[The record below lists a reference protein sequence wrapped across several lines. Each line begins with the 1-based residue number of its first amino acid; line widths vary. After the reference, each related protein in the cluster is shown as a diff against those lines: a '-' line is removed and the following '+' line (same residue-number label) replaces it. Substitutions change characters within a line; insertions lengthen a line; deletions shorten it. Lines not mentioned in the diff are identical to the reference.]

1 MSKRYENL
9 MKRIHAGENILLD
22 GATGS
27 ELENR
32 GIKMDNS
39 WCGTASLESDTL
51 KQIHKDYIEAGS
63 SIITTNTYATNRM
76 ILETA
81 GVDNQFK
88 EINLSAINAAI
99 EAREE
104 CGRDDVLIAGSLSH
118 QIPYEDA
125 FETQEERE
133 KFKKKLTPEY
143 FQKSFDE
150 LAFFLADN
158 GCDFILLELMYR
170 PDRIE
175 IIFDSASKAGL
186 PVWAGFSSRNK
197 DGLIALTT
205 DYDYSF
211 KKMISNV
218 KHHKLDAVG
227 IMHCEI
233 NVIEQSIKE
242 LKEVYDLPVM
252 AYPEV
257 AVFNFP
263 HYDMSNVISP
273 DDYLIVNFDKLAN
286 NTFFRNAPN
295 QVFWFSRKSFVQLGV
310 INELQGTHF
319 HSNRIHSNIH
329 CHSEF
334 KVNKMRIVRQE
345 NRQNLLDK

>member
-1 MSKRYENL
+1 MNQRYKNFLEVLNS
-9 MKRIHAGENILLD
+9 GETILLD

-39 WCGTASLESDTL
+39 WCATASLEFDIL
-51 KQIHKDYIEAGS
+51 KQIHKDYINAGAK
-63 SIITTNTYATNRM
+63 IITTNTYASNRM
-76 ILETA
+76 ILEVA
-81 GVDNQFK
+81 GVEDKF
-88 EINLSAINAAI
+88 EDINLAAINAAI
-99 EAREE
+99 QAREE
-104 CGRDDVLIAGSLSH
+104 CGRDDVLVAGSLSH

-125 FETQEERE
+125 FRSQEE
-133 KFKKKLTPEY
+133 KDKYIKKLTPEY

-170 PDRIE
+170 PDRID
-175 IIFDSASKAGL
+175 IIFDSASKVGL

-205 DYDYSF
+205 DYEYSF

-227 IMHCEI
+227 IMHCDI
-233 NVIEQSIKE
+233 GVIEESIKE
-242 LKEVYDLPVM
+242 LKEVYDLPIM

-257 AVFNFP
+257 AVFKFP
-263 HYDMSNVISP
+263 HYDMSNVIPP
-273 DDYLIVNFDKLAN
+273 DDYLIEAKKWKDAGPQIIGACCGTTVEHIKLL
-286 NTFFRNAPN
+286 N
-295 QVFWFSRKSFVQLGV
+295 QL
-310 INELQGTHF
+310 
-319 HSNRIHSNIH
+319 
-329 CHSEF
+329 
-334 KVNKMRIVRQE
+334 
-345 NRQNLLDK
+345 

>member
-1 MSKRYENL
+1 MNQRYKKFLEVL
-9 MKRIHAGENILLD
+9 RSGETILLD

-39 WCGTASLESDTL
+39 WCATASLEFDIL
-51 KQIHKDYIEAGS
+51 KQIHKDYINAGAK
-63 SIITTNTYATNRM
+63 IITTNTYASNRM
-76 ILETA
+76 ILEVA
-81 GVDNQFK
+81 GVEDRFE
-88 EINLSAINAAI
+88 EINLAAINAAI
-99 EAREE
+99 QAREE
-104 CGRDDVLIAGSLSH
+104 CGRDDVLVAGSLSH

-125 FETQEERE
+125 FRSQEE
-133 KFKKKLTPEY
+133 KDKYIKKLTPEY
-143 FQKSFDE
+143 FQRSFDE

-170 PDRIE
+170 PDRID
-175 IIFDSASKAGL
+175 IIFDSASKVGL

-205 DYDYSF
+205 DYEYSF

-227 IMHCEI
+227 IMHCDI
-233 NVIEQSIKE
+233 GVIEESIKE
-242 LKEVYDLPVM
+242 LKEIYDLPIM

-263 HYDMSNVISP
+263 RYDMSNVIQP
-273 DDYLIVNFDKLAN
+273 NDYLVEAKKWKDAGAQIIGGCCGTTVEHIKL
-286 NTFFRNAPN
+286 
-295 QVFWFSRKSFVQLGV
+295 L
-310 INELQGTHF
+310 NEL
-319 HSNRIHSNIH
+319 
-329 CHSEF
+329 
-334 KVNKMRIVRQE
+334 
-345 NRQNLLDK
+345 

>member
-1 MSKRYENL
+1 MNQRYKNFLEVLNS
-9 MKRIHAGENILLD
+9 GQTILLD

-39 WCGTASLESDTL
+39 WCATASLEFDIL
-51 KQIHKDYIEAGS
+51 KQIHKDYINAGAK
-63 SIITTNTYATNRM
+63 IITTNTYASNRM
-76 ILETA
+76 ILEVA
-81 GVDNQFK
+81 GVEDKF
-88 EINLSAINAAI
+88 EDINLAAINAAI
-99 EAREE
+99 QARDE
-104 CGRDDVLIAGSLSH
+104 CGRDDVLVAGSLSH

-125 FETQEERE
+125 FRSQEE
-133 KFKKKLTPEY
+133 KDKYIKKLTPEY

-170 PDRIE
+170 PDRID
-175 IIFDSASKAGL
+175 IIFDSASKVGL

-205 DYDYSF
+205 DYEYSF

-227 IMHCEI
+227 IMHCDI
-233 NVIEQSIKE
+233 GVIEESIKE
-242 LKEVYDLPVM
+242 LKEVYDLPIM

-257 AVFNFP
+257 AVFKFP
-263 HYDMSNVISP
+263 HYDMSNVIPP
-273 DDYLIVNFDKLAN
+273 DDYLIEAKKWKDAGAQIIGGCCGTTVEHIKLL
-286 NTFFRNAPN
+286 N
-295 QVFWFSRKSFVQLGV
+295 QL
-310 INELQGTHF
+310 
-319 HSNRIHSNIH
+319 
-329 CHSEF
+329 
-334 KVNKMRIVRQE
+334 
-345 NRQNLLDK
+345 

>member
-1 MSKRYENL
+1 MNQRYKKFLEVL
-9 MKRIHAGENILLD
+9 RSGETILLD

-39 WCGTASLESDTL
+39 WCATASLEFDIL
-51 KQIHKDYIEAGS
+51 KQIHKDYINAGAK
-63 SIITTNTYATNRM
+63 IITTNTYASNRM
-76 ILETA
+76 ILEVA
-81 GVDNQFK
+81 GVEDKFE
-88 EINLSAINAAI
+88 EINLAAINAAI
-99 EAREE
+99 QAREE
-104 CGRDDVLIAGSLSH
+104 CGRDDVLVAGSLSH

-125 FETQEERE
+125 FRSQEE
-133 KFKKKLTPEY
+133 KDKYIKKLTPEY
-143 FQKSFDE
+143 FRKSFDE

-170 PDRIE
+170 PDRID
-175 IIFDSASKAGL
+175 IIFDSASKVGL

-205 DYDYSF
+205 DYEYSF

-227 IMHCEI
+227 IMHCDI
-233 NVIEQSIKE
+233 SVIEESIKE
-242 LKEVYDLPVM
+242 LREIYDLPIM

-263 HYDMSNVISP
+263 RYDMSNVIQP
-273 DDYLIVNFDKLAN
+273 NDYLVEAKKWKEAGAQIIGGCCGTTVEHIKL
-286 NTFFRNAPN
+286 
-295 QVFWFSRKSFVQLGV
+295 L
-310 INELQGTHF
+310 
-319 HSNRIHSNIH
+319 
-329 CHSEF
+329 
-334 KVNKMRIVRQE
+334 NK
-345 NRQNLLDK
+345 L

>member
-1 MSKRYENL
+1 MNQRYKKFLEVL
-9 MKRIHAGENILLD
+9 RSGESILLD

-39 WCGTASLESDTL
+39 WCATASLEFDIL
-51 KQIHKDYIEAGS
+51 KQIHKDYINAGAK
-63 SIITTNTYATNRM
+63 IITTNTYASNRM
-76 ILETA
+76 ILEVA
-81 GVDNQFK
+81 GVEDRFE
-88 EINLSAINAAI
+88 EINLAAINAAI
-99 EAREE
+99 QAREE
-104 CGRDDVLIAGSLSH
+104 CGRDDVLVAGSLSH

-125 FETQEERE
+125 FRSQEE
-133 KFKKKLTPEY
+133 KDKYIKKLTPEY

-170 PDRIE
+170 PDRID
-175 IIFDSASKAGL
+175 IIFDSASKVGL

-205 DYDYSF
+205 DYEYSF

-227 IMHCEI
+227 IMHCDI
-233 NVIEQSIKE
+233 GVIEESIKE
-242 LKEVYDLPVM
+242 LKEIYDLPIM

-263 HYDMSNVISP
+263 RYDMSNVIQP
-273 DDYLIVNFDKLAN
+273 NDYLVEAKKWKDAGAQIIGGCCGTTVEHIKL
-286 NTFFRNAPN
+286 
-295 QVFWFSRKSFVQLGV
+295 L
-310 INELQGTHF
+310 NEL
-319 HSNRIHSNIH
+319 
-329 CHSEF
+329 
-334 KVNKMRIVRQE
+334 
-345 NRQNLLDK
+345 

>member
-1 MSKRYENL
+1 MNQRYKNFLEVL
-9 MKRIHAGENILLD
+9 HSGETILLD

-39 WCGTASLESDTL
+39 WCATASLEFDIL
-51 KQIHKDYIEAGS
+51 KQIHKDYINAGAK
-63 SIITTNTYATNRM
+63 IITTNTYASNRM
-76 ILETA
+76 ILEVA
-81 GVDNQFK
+81 GVDDKFE
-88 EINLSAINAAI
+88 EINLAAINAAI
-99 EAREE
+99 QAREE
-104 CGRDDVLIAGSLSH
+104 CGRDDVLVAGSLSH

-125 FETQEERE
+125 FRSQEE
-133 KFKKKLTPEY
+133 KDKYIKKLTPEY
-143 FQKSFDE
+143 FQKTFDE

-170 PDRIE
+170 PDRID
-175 IIFDSASKAGL
+175 IIFDSASKVGL

-205 DYDYSF
+205 DYEYSF

-227 IMHCEI
+227 IMHCDI
-233 NVIEQSIKE
+233 SVIEESIKE
-242 LKEVYDLPVM
+242 LREIYDLPIM

-263 HYDMSNVISP
+263 HYDMSNVIQP
-273 DDYLIVNFDKLAN
+273 NDYLVEAKKWKNAGAQIIGGCCGTTVEHIKVLNKL
-286 NTFFRNAPN
+286 
-295 QVFWFSRKSFVQLGV
+295 
-310 INELQGTHF
+310 
-319 HSNRIHSNIH
+319 
-329 CHSEF
+329 
-334 KVNKMRIVRQE
+334 
-345 NRQNLLDK
+345 

>member
-1 MSKRYENL
+1 MNQRYKKFLEVL
-9 MKRIHAGENILLD
+9 RSGETILLD

-39 WCGTASLESDTL
+39 WCATASLEFDIL
-51 KQIHKDYIEAGS
+51 KQIHKDYINAGAK
-63 SIITTNTYATNRM
+63 IITTNTYASNRM
-76 ILETA
+76 ILEVA
-81 GVDNQFK
+81 GVEDRFE
-88 EINLSAINAAI
+88 EINLAAINAAI
-99 EAREE
+99 QAREE
-104 CGRDDVLIAGSLSH
+104 CGRDDVLVAGSLSH

-125 FETQEERE
+125 FRSQEE
-133 KFKKKLTPEY
+133 KDKYIKKLTPEY

-170 PDRIE
+170 PDRID
-175 IIFDSASKAGL
+175 IIFDSASKVGL

-205 DYDYSF
+205 DYEYSF

-227 IMHCEI
+227 IMHCDI
-233 NVIEQSIKE
+233 GVIEESIKE
-242 LKEVYDLPVM
+242 LKEIYDLPIM

-263 HYDMSNVISP
+263 HYDMSNVIQP
-273 DDYLIVNFDKLAN
+273 NDYLVEAKKWKDAGAQIIGGCCGTTVEHIKL
-286 NTFFRNAPN
+286 
-295 QVFWFSRKSFVQLGV
+295 L
-310 INELQGTHF
+310 NEL
-319 HSNRIHSNIH
+319 
-329 CHSEF
+329 
-334 KVNKMRIVRQE
+334 
-345 NRQNLLDK
+345 

>member
-1 MSKRYENL
+1 MNQRYKKFLEVL
-9 MKRIHAGENILLD
+9 RSGETILLD

-39 WCGTASLESDTL
+39 WCATASLEFDIL
-51 KQIHKDYIEAGS
+51 KQIHKDYINAGAK
-63 SIITTNTYATNRM
+63 IITTNTYASNRM
-76 ILETA
+76 ILEVA
-81 GVDNQFK
+81 GVEDKFE
-88 EINLSAINAAI
+88 EINLTAINAAI
-99 EAREE
+99 QAREE
-104 CGRDDVLIAGSLSH
+104 CGRDDVLVAGSLSH

-125 FETQEERE
+125 FRSQEE
-133 KFKKKLTPEY
+133 KDKYIKKLTPDY
-143 FQKSFDE
+143 FRKSFDE

-170 PDRIE
+170 PDRID
-175 IIFDSASKAGL
+175 IIFDSASKVGL

-205 DYDYSF
+205 DYEYSF

-227 IMHCEI
+227 IMHCDI
-233 NVIEQSIKE
+233 GVIEESIKE
-242 LKEVYDLPVM
+242 LKEIYDLPIM

-263 HYDMSNVISP
+263 RYDMSNVIQP
-273 DDYLIVNFDKLAN
+273 NDYLVEAKKWKDAGAQIIGGCCGTTVEHIKL
-286 NTFFRNAPN
+286 
-295 QVFWFSRKSFVQLGV
+295 L
-310 INELQGTHF
+310 
-319 HSNRIHSNIH
+319 
-329 CHSEF
+329 
-334 KVNKMRIVRQE
+334 NK
-345 NRQNLLDK
+345 L

>member
-1 MSKRYENL
+1 MNQRYEKFL
-9 MKRIHAGENILLD
+9 EVLRSGETILLD

-39 WCGTASLESDTL
+39 WCATASLEFDIL
-51 KQIHKDYIEAGS
+51 KQIHKDYINAGAK
-63 SIITTNTYATNRM
+63 IITTNTYASNRM
-76 ILETA
+76 ILEVA
-81 GVDNQFK
+81 GVEDKFE
-88 EINLSAINAAI
+88 EINLAAINAAI
-99 EAREE
+99 QAREE
-104 CGRDDVLIAGSLSH
+104 CGRDDVLVAGSLSH

-125 FETQEERE
+125 FRSQEE
-133 KFKKKLTPEY
+133 KDKYIKKLTPEY
-143 FQKSFDE
+143 FRKSFDE

-170 PDRIE
+170 PDRID
-175 IIFDSASKAGL
+175 IIFDSASKVGL

-205 DYDYSF
+205 DYEYSF

-227 IMHCEI
+227 IMHCDI
-233 NVIEQSIKE
+233 GVIEESIKE
-242 LKEVYDLPVM
+242 LKEIYDLPIM

-263 HYDMSNVISP
+263 RYDMSNVIQP
-273 DDYLIVNFDKLAN
+273 NDYLVEAKKWKDAGAQIIGGCCGTTVEHIKL
-286 NTFFRNAPN
+286 
-295 QVFWFSRKSFVQLGV
+295 L
-310 INELQGTHF
+310 
-319 HSNRIHSNIH
+319 
-329 CHSEF
+329 
-334 KVNKMRIVRQE
+334 NK
-345 NRQNLLDK
+345 L

>member
-1 MSKRYENL
+1 MNQRYKKFLEVL
-9 MKRIHAGENILLD
+9 RSGETILLD

-39 WCGTASLESDTL
+39 WCATASLEFDIL
-51 KQIHKDYIEAGS
+51 KQIHKDYINAGAK
-63 SIITTNTYATNRM
+63 IITTNTYASNRM
-76 ILETA
+76 ILEVA
-81 GVDNQFK
+81 GVEDKFE
-88 EINLSAINAAI
+88 EINLTAINAAI
-99 EAREE
+99 QAREE
-104 CGRDDVLIAGSLSH
+104 CGRDDVLVAGSLSH

-125 FETQEERE
+125 FRSQEE
-133 KFKKKLTPEY
+133 KDKYIKKLTPEY

-150 LAFFLADN
+150 LASFLADN

-170 PDRIE
+170 PDRID
-175 IIFDSASKAGL
+175 IIFDSASKVGL

-205 DYDYSF
+205 DYEYSF

-227 IMHCEI
+227 IMHCDI
-233 NVIEQSIKE
+233 SVIEESIKE
-242 LKEVYDLPVM
+242 LKEIYDLPIM

-263 HYDMSNVISP
+263 HYDMSNVIQP
-273 DDYLIVNFDKLAN
+273 NDYLVEAKKWKDAGAQIIGGCCGTTVEHIKVL
-286 NTFFRNAPN
+286 
-295 QVFWFSRKSFVQLGV
+295 
-310 INELQGTHF
+310 NEL
-319 HSNRIHSNIH
+319 
-329 CHSEF
+329 
-334 KVNKMRIVRQE
+334 
-345 NRQNLLDK
+345 

>member
-1 MSKRYENL
+1 
-9 MKRIHAGENILLD
+9 
-22 GATGS
+22 
-27 ELENR
+27 
-32 GIKMDNS
+32 
-39 WCGTASLESDTL
+39 
-51 KQIHKDYIEAGS
+51 
-63 SIITTNTYATNRM
+63 
-76 ILETA
+76 
-81 GVDNQFK
+81 
-88 EINLSAINAAI
+88 
-99 EAREE
+99 
-104 CGRDDVLIAGSLSH
+104 
-118 QIPYEDA
+118 
-125 FETQEERE
+125 
-133 KFKKKLTPEY
+133 
-143 FQKSFDE
+143 
-150 LAFFLADN
+150 
-158 GCDFILLELMYR
+158 MYR

-211 KKMISNV
+211 KKMIGNV

-273 DDYLIVNFDKLAN
+273 DDYLIEAKKWKDAGAQIIGGCCGTTVEHIKVL
-286 NTFFRNAPN
+286 N
-295 QVFWFSRKSFVQLGV
+295 QL
-310 INELQGTHF
+310 
-319 HSNRIHSNIH
+319 
-329 CHSEF
+329 
-334 KVNKMRIVRQE
+334 
-345 NRQNLLDK
+345 

>member
-1 MSKRYENL
+1 MNQRYKKFLEVL
-9 MKRIHAGENILLD
+9 RSGETILLD

-39 WCGTASLESDTL
+39 WCATASLEFDIL
-51 KQIHKDYIEAGS
+51 KQIHKDYINAGAK
-63 SIITTNTYATNRM
+63 IITTNTYASNRM
-76 ILETA
+76 ILEVA
-81 GVDNQFK
+81 GVEDKFE
-88 EINLSAINAAI
+88 EINLAAINAAI
-99 EAREE
+99 QAREE
-104 CGRDDVLIAGSLSH
+104 CGRDDVLVAGSLSH

-125 FETQEERE
+125 FRSQEE
-133 KFKKKLTPEY
+133 KDKYIKKLTPEY
-143 FQKSFDE
+143 FRKSFDE

-170 PDRIE
+170 PDRID
-175 IIFDSASKAGL
+175 IIFDSASKVGL

-205 DYDYSF
+205 DYEYSF

-227 IMHCEI
+227 IMHCDI
-233 NVIEQSIKE
+233 SVIEESIKE
-242 LKEVYDLPVM
+242 LKEVYNLPIM

-263 HYDMSNVISP
+263 RYDMSNVIQP
-273 DDYLIVNFDKLAN
+273 NDYLVEAKKWKDAGAQIIGGCCGTTVEHIKL
-286 NTFFRNAPN
+286 
-295 QVFWFSRKSFVQLGV
+295 L
-310 INELQGTHF
+310 
-319 HSNRIHSNIH
+319 
-329 CHSEF
+329 
-334 KVNKMRIVRQE
+334 NK
-345 NRQNLLDK
+345 L

>member
-1 MSKRYENL
+1 MNQRYKNFLEVLNS
-9 MKRIHAGENILLD
+9 GDTILLD

-39 WCGTASLESDTL
+39 WCATASLEFDIL
-51 KQIHKDYIEAGS
+51 KQIHKDYINAGAK
-63 SIITTNTYATNRM
+63 IITTNTYASNRM
-76 ILETA
+76 ILEVA
-81 GVDNQFK
+81 GVEDKFE
-88 EINLSAINAAI
+88 EINLAAINAAI
-99 EAREE
+99 QAREE
-104 CGRDDVLIAGSLSH
+104 CGRDDVLVAGSLSH

-125 FETQEERE
+125 FRSQKE
-133 KFKKKLTPEY
+133 KDKYIKKLTPEY
-143 FQKSFDE
+143 FQKTFDE

-170 PDRIE
+170 PDRID
-175 IIFDSASKAGL
+175 IIFDSASKVGL

-205 DYDYSF
+205 DYEYSF

-227 IMHCEI
+227 IMHCDI
-233 NVIEQSIKE
+233 GVIEESIKE
-242 LKEVYDLPVM
+242 IKEVYDLPIM

-263 HYDMSNVISP
+263 HYDMSNVIPP
-273 DDYLIVNFDKLAN
+273 DDYLIEAKKWKDAGAQIIGGCCGTTVEHIKLL
-286 NTFFRNAPN
+286 N
-295 QVFWFSRKSFVQLGV
+295 QL
-310 INELQGTHF
+310 
-319 HSNRIHSNIH
+319 
-329 CHSEF
+329 
-334 KVNKMRIVRQE
+334 
-345 NRQNLLDK
+345 

>member
-1 MSKRYENL
+1 MNQRYKKFLEVL
-9 MKRIHAGENILLD
+9 RSGETILLD

-39 WCGTASLESDTL
+39 WCATASLEFDIL
-51 KQIHKDYIEAGS
+51 KQIHKDYINAGAK
-63 SIITTNTYATNRM
+63 IITTNTYASNRM
-76 ILETA
+76 ILEVA
-81 GVDNQFK
+81 GVEDKFE
-88 EINLSAINAAI
+88 EINLAAINAAI
-99 EAREE
+99 QAREE
-104 CGRDDVLIAGSLSH
+104 CGRDDVLVAGSLSH

-125 FETQEERE
+125 FRSQEE
-133 KFKKKLTPEY
+133 KDKYIKKLTPEY
-143 FQKSFDE
+143 FRKSFDE

-170 PDRIE
+170 PDRID
-175 IIFDSASKAGL
+175 IIFDSASKVGL

-205 DYDYSF
+205 DYEYSF

-227 IMHCEI
+227 IMHCDI
-233 NVIEQSIKE
+233 GVIEESIKE
-242 LKEVYDLPVM
+242 LKEIYDLPIM

-263 HYDMSNVISP
+263 HCDMSNVIQP
-273 DDYLIVNFDKLAN
+273 NDYLVEAKKWKDAGAQIIGGCCGTTVEHIKL
-286 NTFFRNAPN
+286 
-295 QVFWFSRKSFVQLGV
+295 L
-310 INELQGTHF
+310 
-319 HSNRIHSNIH
+319 
-329 CHSEF
+329 
-334 KVNKMRIVRQE
+334 NK
-345 NRQNLLDK
+345 L

>member
-1 MSKRYENL
+1 M
-9 MKRIHAGENILLD
+9 LD

-39 WCGTASLESDTL
+39 WCATASLEFDIL
-51 KQIHKDYIEAGS
+51 KQIHKDYINAGAK
-63 SIITTNTYATNRM
+63 IITTNTYASNRM
-76 ILETA
+76 ILEVA
-81 GVDNQFK
+81 GVEDKFE
-88 EINLSAINAAI
+88 EINLTAINAAI
-99 EAREE
+99 QAREE
-104 CGRDDVLIAGSLSH
+104 CGRDDVLVAGSLSH

-125 FETQEERE
+125 FRSQEE
-133 KFKKKLTPEY
+133 KDKYIKKLTPEY

-150 LAFFLADN
+150 LALFLADN

-170 PDRIE
+170 PDRID
-175 IIFDSASKAGL
+175 IIFDSASKVGL

-205 DYDYSF
+205 DYEYSF

-227 IMHCEI
+227 IMHCDI
-233 NVIEQSIKE
+233 SVIEESIKE
-242 LKEVYDLPVM
+242 LKEIYDLPIM

-263 HYDMSNVISP
+263 NYDMSNVISP
-273 DDYLIVNFDKLAN
+273 EDYLIEARKWKDAGAQLIGGCCGTTVEHIKLL
-286 NTFFRNAPN
+286 N
-295 QVFWFSRKSFVQLGV
+295 QL
-310 INELQGTHF
+310 
-319 HSNRIHSNIH
+319 
-329 CHSEF
+329 
-334 KVNKMRIVRQE
+334 
-345 NRQNLLDK
+345 

>member
-1 MSKRYENL
+1 MNQRYKNFLEVL
-9 MKRIHAGENILLD
+9 RSGETILLD

-39 WCGTASLESDTL
+39 WCATASLEFDIL
-51 KQIHKDYIEAGS
+51 KQIHKDYINAGAK
-63 SIITTNTYATNRM
+63 IITTNTYASNRM
-76 ILETA
+76 ILEVA
-81 GVDNQFK
+81 GVEDKFE
-88 EINLSAINAAI
+88 EINLAAINAAI
-99 EAREE
+99 QAREE
-104 CGRDDVLIAGSLSH
+104 CGRDDVLVAGSLSH

-125 FETQEERE
+125 FRSQEE
-133 KFKKKLTPEY
+133 KDKYIKKLTPEY
-143 FQKSFDE
+143 FRKSFDE

-170 PDRIE
+170 PDRID
-175 IIFDSASKAGL
+175 IIFDSASKVGL

-205 DYDYSF
+205 DYEYSF

-227 IMHCEI
+227 IMHCDI
-233 NVIEQSIKE
+233 GVIEESIKE
-242 LKEVYDLPVM
+242 LKEIYDLPIM

-263 HYDMSNVISP
+263 RYDMSNVIQP
-273 DDYLIVNFDKLAN
+273 NDYLVEAKKWKDAGAQIIGGCCGTTVEHIKL
-286 NTFFRNAPN
+286 
-295 QVFWFSRKSFVQLGV
+295 L
-310 INELQGTHF
+310 NEL
-319 HSNRIHSNIH
+319 
-329 CHSEF
+329 
-334 KVNKMRIVRQE
+334 
-345 NRQNLLDK
+345 

>member
-1 MSKRYENL
+1 MNQRYKKFLEVL
-9 MKRIHAGENILLD
+9 HSGETILLD

-39 WCGTASLESDTL
+39 WCATASLEFDIL
-51 KQIHKDYIEAGS
+51 KQIHKDYINAGAK
-63 SIITTNTYATNRM
+63 IITTNTYASNRM
-76 ILETA
+76 ILEVA
-81 GVDNQFK
+81 GVEDKFE
-88 EINLSAINAAI
+88 EINLTAINAAI
-99 EAREE
+99 QAREE
-104 CGRDDVLIAGSLSH
+104 CGRDDVLVAGSLSH

-125 FETQEERE
+125 FRSQEE
-133 KFKKKLTPEY
+133 KDKYIKKLTPEY

-150 LAFFLADN
+150 LASFLADN

-170 PDRIE
+170 PDRID
-175 IIFDSASKAGL
+175 IIFDSASKVGL

-205 DYDYSF
+205 DYEYSF

-227 IMHCEI
+227 IMHCDI
-233 NVIEQSIKE
+233 SVIEESIKE
-242 LKEVYDLPVM
+242 LREIYDLPIM

-263 HYDMSNVISP
+263 HYDMSNVIQP
-273 DDYLIVNFDKLAN
+273 NDYLVEAKKWKNAGAQIIGGCCGTTVEHIKVLNKL
-286 NTFFRNAPN
+286 
-295 QVFWFSRKSFVQLGV
+295 
-310 INELQGTHF
+310 
-319 HSNRIHSNIH
+319 
-329 CHSEF
+329 
-334 KVNKMRIVRQE
+334 
-345 NRQNLLDK
+345 

>member
-1 MSKRYENL
+1 MNQRYKKFLEVL
-9 MKRIHAGENILLD
+9 SSGETILLD

-39 WCGTASLESDTL
+39 WCATASLEFDIL
-51 KQIHKDYIEAGS
+51 KQIHKDYINAGAK
-63 SIITTNTYATNRM
+63 IITTNTYASNRM
-76 ILETA
+76 ILEVA
-81 GVDNQFK
+81 GVEDKFE
-88 EINLSAINAAI
+88 EINLAAINAAI
-99 EAREE
+99 QAREE
-104 CGRDDVLIAGSLSH
+104 CGRDDVLVAGSLSH

-125 FETQEERE
+125 FRSQEE
-133 KFKKKLTPEY
+133 KDKYIKKLTPEY
-143 FQKSFDE
+143 FRKSFDE

-170 PDRIE
+170 PDRID
-175 IIFDSASKAGL
+175 IIFDSASKVGL

-205 DYDYSF
+205 DYEYSF

-227 IMHCEI
+227 IMHCDI
-233 NVIEQSIKE
+233 GVIEESIKE
-242 LKEVYDLPVM
+242 LKEIYDLPIM

-263 HYDMSNVISP
+263 RYDMSNVIQP
-273 DDYLIVNFDKLAN
+273 NDYLVEAKKWKDAGAQIIGGCCGTTVEHIKL
-286 NTFFRNAPN
+286 
-295 QVFWFSRKSFVQLGV
+295 L
-310 INELQGTHF
+310 NEL
-319 HSNRIHSNIH
+319 
-329 CHSEF
+329 
-334 KVNKMRIVRQE
+334 
-345 NRQNLLDK
+345 

>member
-1 MSKRYENL
+1 MNQRYKKFLEVL
-9 MKRIHAGENILLD
+9 RSGETILLD

-39 WCGTASLESDTL
+39 WCATASLEFDIL
-51 KQIHKDYIEAGS
+51 KQIHKDYINAGAK
-63 SIITTNTYATNRM
+63 IITTNTYASNRM
-76 ILETA
+76 ILEVA
-81 GVDNQFK
+81 GVEDKFE
-88 EINLSAINAAI
+88 EINLTAINAAI
-99 EAREE
+99 QAREE
-104 CGRDDVLIAGSLSH
+104 CGRDDVLVAGSLSH

-125 FETQEERE
+125 FRSQEE
-133 KFKKKLTPEY
+133 KDKYIKKLTPEY

-170 PDRIE
+170 PDRID
-175 IIFDSASKAGL
+175 IIFDSASKVGL

-205 DYDYSF
+205 DYEYSF

-227 IMHCEI
+227 IMHCDI
-233 NVIEQSIKE
+233 SVIEESIKE
-242 LKEVYDLPVM
+242 LKEIYNLPIM

-263 HYDMSNVISP
+263 HYDMSNVIQP
-273 DDYLIVNFDKLAN
+273 NDYLVEAKKWKDAGAQIIGGCCGTTVEHIKL
-286 NTFFRNAPN
+286 
-295 QVFWFSRKSFVQLGV
+295 L
-310 INELQGTHF
+310 
-319 HSNRIHSNIH
+319 
-329 CHSEF
+329 
-334 KVNKMRIVRQE
+334 NK
-345 NRQNLLDK
+345 L

>member
-1 MSKRYENL
+1 MNQRYKKFLEVL
-9 MKRIHAGENILLD
+9 RSGETILLD

-39 WCGTASLESDTL
+39 WCATASLEFDIL
-51 KQIHKDYIEAGS
+51 KQIHKDYINAGAK
-63 SIITTNTYATNRM
+63 IITTNTYASNRM
-76 ILETA
+76 ILEVA
-81 GVDNQFK
+81 GVEDKFE
-88 EINLSAINAAI
+88 EINLAAINAAI
-99 EAREE
+99 QAREE
-104 CGRDDVLIAGSLSH
+104 CGRDDVLVAGSLSH

-125 FETQEERE
+125 FRSQEE
-133 KFKKKLTPEY
+133 KDKYIKKLTPEY
-143 FQKSFDE
+143 FRKSFDE

-170 PDRIE
+170 PDRID
-175 IIFDSASKAGL
+175 IIFDSASKVGL

-205 DYDYSF
+205 DYEYSF

-227 IMHCEI
+227 IMHCDI
-233 NVIEQSIKE
+233 GVIEESIKE
-242 LKEVYDLPVM
+242 LKEIYDLPIM

-263 HYDMSNVISP
+263 RYDMSNVIQP
-273 DDYLIVNFDKLAN
+273 NDYLVEAKKWKDAGAQIIGGCCGTTVEHIKL
-286 NTFFRNAPN
+286 
-295 QVFWFSRKSFVQLGV
+295 L
-310 INELQGTHF
+310 NEL
-319 HSNRIHSNIH
+319 
-329 CHSEF
+329 
-334 KVNKMRIVRQE
+334 
-345 NRQNLLDK
+345 

>member
-1 MSKRYENL
+1 MNQRYKKFLEVL
-9 MKRIHAGENILLD
+9 RSGETILLD

-39 WCGTASLESDTL
+39 WCATASLEFDIL
-51 KQIHKDYIEAGS
+51 KQIHKDYNNAGAK
-63 SIITTNTYATNRM
+63 IITTNTYASNRM
-76 ILETA
+76 ILEVA
-81 GVDNQFK
+81 GVEDKFE
-88 EINLSAINAAI
+88 EINLAAINAAI
-99 EAREE
+99 QAREE
-104 CGRDDVLIAGSLSH
+104 CGRDDVLVAGSLSH

-125 FETQEERE
+125 FRSQEE
-133 KFKKKLTPEY
+133 KDKYIKKLTPEY
-143 FQKSFDE
+143 FRKSFDE

-170 PDRIE
+170 PDRID
-175 IIFDSASKAGL
+175 IIFDSASKVGL

-205 DYDYSF
+205 DYEYSF

-227 IMHCEI
+227 IMHCDI
-233 NVIEQSIKE
+233 GVIEESIKE
-242 LKEVYDLPVM
+242 LKEIYDLPIM

-263 HYDMSNVISP
+263 RYDMRNVIQP
-273 DDYLIVNFDKLAN
+273 NDYLVEAKKWKDAGAQIIGGCCGTTVEHIKL
-286 NTFFRNAPN
+286 
-295 QVFWFSRKSFVQLGV
+295 L
-310 INELQGTHF
+310 NEL
-319 HSNRIHSNIH
+319 
-329 CHSEF
+329 
-334 KVNKMRIVRQE
+334 
-345 NRQNLLDK
+345 

>member
-1 MSKRYENL
+1 MNQRYEKFL
-9 MKRIHAGENILLD
+9 EVLRSGETILLD

-39 WCGTASLESDTL
+39 WCATASLEFDIL
-51 KQIHKDYIEAGS
+51 KQIHKDYINAGAK
-63 SIITTNTYATNRM
+63 IITTNTYASNRM
-76 ILETA
+76 ILEVA
-81 GVDNQFK
+81 GVEDKFE
-88 EINLSAINAAI
+88 EINLTAINAAI
-99 EAREE
+99 QAREE
-104 CGRDDVLIAGSLSH
+104 CGRDDVLVAGSLSH

-125 FETQEERE
+125 FRSQEE
-133 KFKKKLTPEY
+133 KDKYINKLTPDY

-170 PDRIE
+170 PDRID
-175 IIFDSASKAGL
+175 IIFDSASKVGL

-205 DYDYSF
+205 DYEYSF

-227 IMHCEI
+227 IMHCDI
-233 NVIEQSIKE
+233 GVIEESIKE
-242 LKEVYDLPVM
+242 LKEIYDLPIM

-263 HYDMSNVISP
+263 RYDMSNVIQP
-273 DDYLIVNFDKLAN
+273 NDYLVEAKKWKNAGAQIIGGCCGTTVEHIKL
-286 NTFFRNAPN
+286 
-295 QVFWFSRKSFVQLGV
+295 L
-310 INELQGTHF
+310 
-319 HSNRIHSNIH
+319 
-329 CHSEF
+329 
-334 KVNKMRIVRQE
+334 NK
-345 NRQNLLDK
+345 L

>member
-1 MSKRYENL
+1 MNQRYKKFLEVL
-9 MKRIHAGENILLD
+9 RSGETILLD

-39 WCGTASLESDTL
+39 WCATASLEFDIL
-51 KQIHKDYIEAGS
+51 KQIHKDYINAGAK
-63 SIITTNTYATNRM
+63 IITTNTYASNRM
-76 ILETA
+76 ILEVA
-81 GVDNQFK
+81 GVEDKFE
-88 EINLSAINAAI
+88 EINLAAINAAI
-99 EAREE
+99 QAREE
-104 CGRDDVLIAGSLSH
+104 CGRDDVLVAGSLSH

-125 FETQEERE
+125 FRSQEE
-133 KFKKKLTPEY
+133 KDKYINKLTPEY

-170 PDRIE
+170 PDRID
-175 IIFDSASKAGL
+175 IIFDSASKVGL

-205 DYDYSF
+205 DYEYSF

-218 KHHKLDAVG
+218 KHHKLDVVG
-227 IMHCEI
+227 IMHCDI
-233 NVIEQSIKE
+233 SVIEESIKE
-242 LKEVYDLPVM
+242 LKEIYDLPIM

-263 HYDMSNVISP
+263 RYDMSNVIQP
-273 DDYLIVNFDKLAN
+273 NDYLVEAKKWKNAGAQIIGGCCGTTVEHIKL
-286 NTFFRNAPN
+286 
-295 QVFWFSRKSFVQLGV
+295 L
-310 INELQGTHF
+310 
-319 HSNRIHSNIH
+319 
-329 CHSEF
+329 
-334 KVNKMRIVRQE
+334 NK
-345 NRQNLLDK
+345 L

>member
-1 MSKRYENL
+1 MNQRYKNFLEVLNS
-9 MKRIHAGENILLD
+9 GDTILLD

-39 WCGTASLESDTL
+39 WCATASLEFDIL
-51 KQIHKDYIEAGS
+51 KQIHKDYINAGAK
-63 SIITTNTYATNRM
+63 IITTNTYASNRM
-76 ILETA
+76 ILEVA
-81 GVDNQFK
+81 GVEDKFE
-88 EINLSAINAAI
+88 EINLAAINAAI
-99 EAREE
+99 QAREE
-104 CGRDDVLIAGSLSH
+104 CGRDDVLVAGSLSH

-125 FETQEERE
+125 FRSQEE
-133 KFKKKLTPEY
+133 KDKYIKKLTPEY

-170 PDRIE
+170 PDRID
-175 IIFDSASKAGL
+175 IIFDSASKVGL

-205 DYDYSF
+205 DYEYSF

-227 IMHCEI
+227 IMHCDI
-233 NVIEQSIKE
+233 GVIKESIKE
-242 LKEVYDLPVM
+242 LKEVYDLPIM

-257 AVFNFP
+257 AVFKFP
-263 HYDMSNVISP
+263 HYDMSNVIPP
-273 DDYLIVNFDKLAN
+273 DDYLIEAKKWKDAGAQIIGGCCGTTVEHIKLL
-286 NTFFRNAPN
+286 N
-295 QVFWFSRKSFVQLGV
+295 QL
-310 INELQGTHF
+310 
-319 HSNRIHSNIH
+319 
-329 CHSEF
+329 
-334 KVNKMRIVRQE
+334 
-345 NRQNLLDK
+345 

>member
-1 MSKRYENL
+1 MNQRYKKFLEVL
-9 MKRIHAGENILLD
+9 RSGETILLD

-39 WCGTASLESDTL
+39 WCATASLEFDIL
-51 KQIHKDYIEAGS
+51 KQIHKDYINAGAK
-63 SIITTNTYATNRM
+63 IITTNTYASNRM
-76 ILETA
+76 ILEVA
-81 GVDNQFK
+81 GVEDKFE
-88 EINLSAINAAI
+88 EINLTAINAAI
-99 EAREE
+99 QAREE
-104 CGRDDVLIAGSLSH
+104 CGRDDVLVAGSLSH

-125 FETQEERE
+125 FRSQEE
-133 KFKKKLTPEY
+133 KDKYIKKLTPEY
-143 FQKSFDE
+143 FRKSFDE

-170 PDRIE
+170 PDRID
-175 IIFDSASKAGL
+175 IIFDSASKVGL

-205 DYDYSF
+205 DYEYSF

-227 IMHCEI
+227 IMHCDI
-233 NVIEQSIKE
+233 GVIEESIKE
-242 LKEVYDLPVM
+242 LKEVYDLPIM

-263 HYDMSNVISP
+263 HYDMSNVIQP
-273 DDYLIVNFDKLAN
+273 NDYLVEAKKWKDAGAQIIGGCCGTTVEHIKL
-286 NTFFRNAPN
+286 
-295 QVFWFSRKSFVQLGV
+295 L
-310 INELQGTHF
+310 
-319 HSNRIHSNIH
+319 
-329 CHSEF
+329 
-334 KVNKMRIVRQE
+334 NK
-345 NRQNLLDK
+345 L

>member
-1 MSKRYENL
+1 MNQRYKNFLEVLNS
-9 MKRIHAGENILLD
+9 GETILLD

-39 WCGTASLESDTL
+39 WCATASLEFDIL
-51 KQIHKDYIEAGS
+51 KQIHKDYINAGAK
-63 SIITTNTYATNRM
+63 IITTNTYASNRM
-76 ILETA
+76 ILEVA
-81 GVDNQFK
+81 GVEDKF
-88 EINLSAINAAI
+88 EDINLAAINAAI
-99 EAREE
+99 QAREE
-104 CGRDDVLIAGSLSH
+104 CGRDDVLVAGSLSH

-125 FETQEERE
+125 FRSQEE
-133 KFKKKLTPEY
+133 KDKYIKKLTPEY

-170 PDRIE
+170 PDRID
-175 IIFDSASKAGL
+175 IIFDSASKVGL

-205 DYDYSF
+205 DYEYSF

-227 IMHCEI
+227 IMHCDI
-233 NVIEQSIKE
+233 SVIEESIKE
-242 LKEVYDLPVM
+242 LKEIYDLPIM

-263 HYDMSNVISP
+263 HYDMSNVIQP
-273 DDYLIVNFDKLAN
+273 NDYLVEAKKWKDAGAQIIGGCCGTTVEHIKL
-286 NTFFRNAPN
+286 
-295 QVFWFSRKSFVQLGV
+295 L
-310 INELQGTHF
+310 
-319 HSNRIHSNIH
+319 
-329 CHSEF
+329 
-334 KVNKMRIVRQE
+334 NK
-345 NRQNLLDK
+345 L

>member
-1 MSKRYENL
+1 MNQRYKNFLEVLNS
-9 MKRIHAGENILLD
+9 GDTILLD

-39 WCGTASLESDTL
+39 WCATASLEFDIL
-51 KQIHKDYIEAGS
+51 KQIHKDYINAGAK
-63 SIITTNTYATNRM
+63 IITTNTYASNRM
-76 ILETA
+76 ILEVA
-81 GVDNQFK
+81 GVEDKFE
-88 EINLSAINAAI
+88 EINLAAINAAI
-99 EAREE
+99 QAREE
-104 CGRDDVLIAGSLSH
+104 CGRDDVLVAGCLSH

-125 FETQEERE
+125 FRSQEE
-133 KFKKKLTPEY
+133 KDKYIKKLTPEY

-170 PDRIE
+170 PDRID
-175 IIFDSASKAGL
+175 IIFDSASKVGL

-205 DYDYSF
+205 DYEYSF

-227 IMHCEI
+227 IMHCDI
-233 NVIEQSIKE
+233 GVIEESIKE
-242 LKEVYDLPVM
+242 LKEVYDLPIM

-257 AVFNFP
+257 AVFKFP
-263 HYDMSNVISP
+263 HYDMSNVIPP
-273 DDYLIVNFDKLAN
+273 DDYLIEAKKWKDAGAQIIGGCCGTTVEHIKLL
-286 NTFFRNAPN
+286 N
-295 QVFWFSRKSFVQLGV
+295 Q
-310 INELQGTHF
+310 I
-319 HSNRIHSNIH
+319 
-329 CHSEF
+329 
-334 KVNKMRIVRQE
+334 
-345 NRQNLLDK
+345 